1 MHPIVVSEEPSS
13 PAIMCLAEIFASLE
27 NEATQ
32 MR

>member
-1 MHPIVVSEEPSS
+1 MPPTAVSEEPSS
-13 PAIMCLAEIFASLE
+13 PAIMCLGEIFASLE